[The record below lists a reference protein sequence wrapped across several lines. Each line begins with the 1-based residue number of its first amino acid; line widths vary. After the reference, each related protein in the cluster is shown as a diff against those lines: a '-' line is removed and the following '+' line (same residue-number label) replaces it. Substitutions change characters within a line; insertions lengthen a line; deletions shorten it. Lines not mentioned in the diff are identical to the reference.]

1 MGRSTKRVSQAHSQ
15 SELPHRQKGGESG
28 TDSQATTGKGVGANP
43 CDRGKMGVKGS
54 LLVEG
59 GGYPLSACIAGA
71 NINDHLLLA
80 ATLDAVVVER
90 PKPTEEKPQNLCLD
104 KGFDNAPTREVVKE
118 RGYTEHIK
126 RIGEEKKDEQ
136 GERTY
141 PARRWVVERT
151 IGWLSRWRG
160 ILNRWEKKPQN
171 YLANLKLACALLWFR
186 KAWQANSPILR

>member
-1 MGRSTKRVSQAHSQ
+1 
-15 SELPHRQKGGESG
+15 
-28 TDSQATTGKGVGANP
+28 
-43 CDRGKMGVKGS
+43 MGVKGS

-59 GGYPLSACIAGA
+59 SGYPLAVCIAGA

-80 ATLDAVVVER
+80 ATLDAVVVKR

-104 KGFDNAPTREVVKE
+104 KGFDNTPTREVVRE
-118 RGYTEHIK
+118 RGYEAHIK
-126 RIGEEKKDEQ
+126 QIGEEKKDAQDEK
-136 GERTY
+136 TH

-160 ILNRWEKKPQN
+160 ILNRWEKKPEN

>member
-1 MGRSTKRVSQAHSQ
+1 
-15 SELPHRQKGGESG
+15 
-28 TDSQATTGKGVGANP
+28 
-43 CDRGKMGVKGS
+43 MGVKGS

-59 GGYPLSACIAGA
+59 DGYPLATCIAGA

-90 PKPTEEKPQNLCLD
+90 PKPTEGKPQHLCLD

-118 RGYTEHIK
+118 RGYEEHIK
-126 RIGEEKKDEQ
+126 RIGEEKKDGQ
-136 GERTY
+136 GDKTH

-171 YLANLKLACALLWFR
+171 YLANLKMACALLWFR